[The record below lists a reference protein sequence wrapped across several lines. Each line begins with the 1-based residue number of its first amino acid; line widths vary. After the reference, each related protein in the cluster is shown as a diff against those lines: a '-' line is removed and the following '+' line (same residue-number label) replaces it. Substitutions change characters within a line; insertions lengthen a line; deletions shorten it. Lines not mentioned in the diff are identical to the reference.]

1 MGLIDNDGER
11 MLPET
16 HAGTLTYAEHVIR
29 YLAAAPLVAGR
40 RVLDIASG
48 SGYGTHVLS
57 QSAAHV
63 TGVDV
68 SSTAVEYAQQ
78 TYGTDNNEF
87 HVGDATAIP
96 LPDDS
101 VDVVVSFE
109 TIEHLDDY
117 GAFVAE
123 VDRVLVDDG
132 LFVLSTPNDT
142 DAPQGNPFHTHQFV
156 YDELVDLVRPR
167 FAFVEPYFQA
177 VWKAVMLAPAS
188 TLDAE
193 GPFEAGL
200 LNLCP
205 LAPEQHL
212 FFYLLCARRPVTESV
227 EPLLALGE
235 HHSYRQQQ
243 ELFHVQAAALAEAA
257 SVATEAV
264 DEVNALRRR
273 LATVPPPRPHAKARR
288 R

>member
-1 MGLIDNDGER
+1 MGTIDNDGER
-11 MLPET
+11 MVPQVHGGLM
-16 HAGTLTYAEHVIR
+16 YAEHVTR
-29 YLAAAPLVAGR
+29 YLAASPLVAGK

-48 SGYGTHVLS
+48 SGYGTHLLS
-57 QSAAHV
+57 QSAEHV

-68 SSTAVEYAQQ
+68 SDEAVAYAQKM
-78 TYGTDNNEF
+78 YGTDNNEF

-109 TIEHLDDY
+109 TIEHIADY
-117 GAFVAE
+117 GAFVDE

-142 DAPQGNPFHTHQFV
+142 DAPQGNPFHLHQFV

-167 FAFVEPYFQA
+167 FAHVEPYFQA
-177 VWKAVMLAPAS
+177 IWKTVVLAPAS
-188 TLDAE
+188 VLGTE

-200 LNLCP
+200 LNLNP
-205 LAPEQHL
+205 LSPEQYL
-212 FFYLLCARRPVTESV
+212 FFYLLCARRPVTETV
-227 EPLLALGE
+227 DPLVACGE
-235 HHSYRQQQ
+235 HYSYRQMQ
-243 ELFHVQAAALAEAA
+243 EHYAAQATALEHAATVAA
-257 SVATEAV
+257 DAV
-264 DEVNALRRR
+264 NEVNDLRRR
-273 LATVPPPRPHAKARR
+273 LAGVPSPRPRGKARR

>member
-11 MLPET
+11 MVPET
-16 HAGTLTYAEHVIR
+16 HGGTLTYAEHVTR

-48 SGYGTHVLS
+48 SGYGTHLLS

-68 SSTAVEYAQQ
+68 SAQAVDYARR

-87 HVGDATAIP
+87 HVGNATSIP
-96 LPDDS
+96 LPDDA

-117 GAFVAE
+117 AGFVAE

-156 YDELVDLVRPR
+156 YDELVALVQPR
-167 FAFVEPYFQA
+167 FAHVEPYFQA
-177 VWKAVMLAPAS
+177 IWNAVLLAPAS
-188 TLDAE
+188 TLGAE
-193 GPFEAGL
+193 GPFEAGM

-205 LAPEQHL
+205 LGPEQYL
-212 FFYLLCARRPVTESV
+212 FFYLLCSRHPVTDTV

-235 HHSYRQQQ
+235 HHSYRLLQQQ
-243 ELFHVQAAALAEAA
+243 YLAQAAALSHAA
-257 SVATEAV
+257 TVAADAV
-264 DEVNALRRR
+264 NEVKALRRR
-273 LATVPPPRPHAKARR
+273 LTTVPSPGPRGKARR

>member
-11 MLPET
+11 MVPQT
-16 HAGTLTYAEHVIR
+16 HAGTLTYAEHVTR

-48 SGYGTHVLS
+48 SGYGTHLLS

-68 SSTAVEYAQQ
+68 SATAAAYAQE

-87 HVGDATAIP
+87 RVGDATAIP
-96 LPDDS
+96 LPDDA

-117 GAFVAE
+117 AAFVAE
-123 VDRVLVDDG
+123 VDRVLVPDG

-156 YDELVDLVRPR
+156 HDELVGLVQPR
-167 FAFVEPYFQA
+167 FAYVEPYFQA
-177 VWKAVMLAPAS
+177 VWKAVVLAPAS

-205 LAPEQHL
+205 LAPEQYL
-212 FFYLLCARRPVTESV
+212 FFYLLCARRPVTETV

-235 HHSYRQQQ
+235 HHSYRLMQ
-243 ELFHVQAAALAEAA
+243 EQYLAQATALNHAATVAA
-257 SVATEAV
+257 DAV
-264 DEVNALRRR
+264 NEVNTLRRR
-273 LATVPPPRPHAKARR
+273 LATAPPPRPRTKARR